1 MMTARTRFG
10 LAGALLLVLV
20 AAGFASAFAVQ
31 RAGLKKLEHSF
42 PTMGTGAAFTFWGA
56 PEKAELAAKN
66 GRAEFD
72 RVVRACNL
80 YDPESELAKLNRSA
94 AEAPF
99 GCSDELWV
107 LLSEARQAYEFS
119 GGAFDITAK
128 PLMDLWGFYRR
139 RGDSLPSEAEIAEAK
154 KRVGLDKVVFDDEKQ
169 TVKFTVP
176 GMAFDLGGIAKG
188 YAVDQAAEAALQAGI
203 RRGVIDLGGN
213 LRLLPEPPPGKPF
226 YRVGIRNPKN
236 RDELLPEPLELR
248 NASVS
253 TSGDYERYVTIGK
266 QRYGHIMNPKTGL
279 PTQADYSVTVIAPSA
294 MLAVWLSTSVFLEG
308 EELGERAEREF
319 PGVQVIFS
327 TAP

>member
-42 PTMGTGAAFTFWGA
+42 PAMGTGAAFTFWGA

-176 GMAFDLGGIAKG
+176 GMAFDLGGIA
-188 YAVDQAAEAALQAGI
+188 
-203 RRGVIDLGGN
+203 
-213 LRLLPEPPPGKPF
+213 
-226 YRVGIRNPKN
+226 
-236 RDELLPEPLELR
+236 
-248 NASVS
+248 
-253 TSGDYERYVTIGK
+253 
-266 QRYGHIMNPKTGL
+266 
-279 PTQADYSVTVIAPSA
+279 
-294 MLAVWLSTSVFLEG
+294 
-308 EELGERAEREF
+308 
-319 PGVQVIFS
+319 
-327 TAP
+327 

>member
-1 MMTARTRFG
+1 MMTARTRLG
-10 LAGALLLVLV
+10 LAGAVLLALA
-20 AAGFASAFAVQ
+20 AAGFVSVFAAQ
-31 RAGLKKLEHSF
+31 RAALKKLEHSF
-42 PTMGTGAAFTFWGA
+42 PTMGTGAAFTFWAA
-56 PEKAELAAKN
+56 PEAAEEAAKN

-72 RVVRACNL
+72 RVVRTCNL
-80 YDPESELAKLNRSA
+80 YDPESELSRLNRSA
-94 AEAPF
+94 AETPF
-99 GCSDELWV
+99 SCSDELWV
-107 LLSEARQAYEFS
+107 LLCEARQAYEFS

-139 RGDSLPSEAEIAEAK
+139 RGDALPSEAEIAEVK
-154 KRVGLDKVVFDDEKQ
+154 KRVGLDKVLFDDEKQ

-188 YAVDQAAEAALQAGI
+188 YAVDQAAEAALQAGV

-248 NASVS
+248 NASIS

-294 MLAVWLSTSVFLEG
+294 MLADWLSTSVFLEG